1 MSNSIIQLVD
11 ELPQDNIT
19 VKVLKALDF
28 IAPGQ
33 WDNPIGFDETI
44 TKITGETDTKIVRR
58 IRDRAASLYLDP
70 DRSYKGAIGLY
81 QAIDKADVAM
91 ATAAL
96 ANKVSE
102 KISFLSFL
110 GAITPKADTTQTIDL
125 LLKIAVESDRFL
137 QT

>member
-1 MSNSIIQLVD
+1 METSIIQLVD

-33 WDNPIGFDETI
+33 WDNIVGFDENI
-44 TKITGETDTKIVRR
+44 TKITGETNAKIVRR

-70 DRSYKGAIGLY
+70 NKGYKGAIGLY

-96 ANKVSE
+96 ANKIGE
-102 KISFLSFL
+102 KISFLSF
-110 GAITPKADTTQTIDL
+110 PRQYYPQSRHDTNH
-125 LLKIAVESDRFL
+125 
-137 QT
+137 